1 MDRNSKI
8 RRLYNIEATQNKVF
22 SFADGTDN
30 IILPRIKVEKRQ
42 IDTKYFYEMY
52 NNSSDIGMPIEDWL
66 IEFALDNGLV
76 TLSNAM
82 CYTFAVKKLE
92 KTRRRKPK
100 TDQEEEKKQTEI
112 ENLTNKLKKLKLK
125 NPINLNQIKHE
136 YIKETTR
143 ATPGE

>member
-8 RRLYNIEATQNKVF
+8 RRLYNIEATKNKVF

-30 IILPRIKVEKRQ
+30 IILPRIKVEKRK

-66 IEFALDNGLV
+66 IDFALDKGFV
-76 TLSNAM
+76 TLSDAM
-82 CYTFAVKKLE
+82 CYTFAVRKLE

-100 TDQEEEKKQTEI
+100 NDQDEERKQTEI
-112 ENLTNKLKKLKLK
+112 DNLTNKIKKLKLK

-143 ATPGE
+143 TTTG

>member
-1 MDRNSKI
+1 LDRNSKI

-100 TDQEEEKKQTEI
+100 TDQEEERKQTEI

>member
-8 RRLYNIEATQNKVF
+8 RRLYNTEAIKNRVF

-30 IILPRIKVEKRQ
+30 IILPRIKVEKRK

-66 IEFALDNGLV
+66 IDFALDNGLV
-76 TLSNAM
+76 ILSDAM

-100 TDQEEEKKQTEI
+100 TDQDEERKQTEI
-112 ENLTNKLKKLKLK
+112 DNLTNKIKKLKLK

-143 ATPGE
+143 TTTG